1 MEVKK
6 AEANSAISTSIITA
20 TQATTITSVVVSDIQ
35 EGNQS
40 VTQTMV
46 DLWNKVFEYSISP
59 IKAYSNKRNEQIL
72 LFYGFS
78 VLIIV
83 CRLLT
88 LVFWKRED
96 GDVGSVAFY
105 LTDIVANYSW
115 ICLGICQIVAIQEIA
130 IRLKE
135 IE

>member
-1 MEVKK
+1 MLNAIGITNIVLYSLLFLFWIYNCNWLLYKK
-6 AEANSAISTSIITA
+6 
-20 TQATTITSVVVSDIQ
+20 
-35 EGNQS
+35 GR
-40 VTQTMV
+40 
-46 DLWNKVFEYSISP
+46 W
-59 IKAYSNKRNEQIL
+59 RNEQIL